1 MNPNGPCTKDKER
14 RDLEKCWYM
23 FDHKL
28 SKCVFPRYTC
38 DVKVLWHF
46 SIFSLQQVCTI
57 WILFTYALLS
67 THVYCIMYVHSPSK
81 TREIHFFLFVY
92 KCWSAVIRINTKVKS
107 LRMKSVSQD
116 VLHTNDDIYDIE
128 LEHSIHTC
136 SLDISRYS

>member
-1 MNPNGPCTKDKER
+1 MHDLNIVHLCT
-14 RDLEKCWYM
+14 
-23 FDHKL
+23 FVH
-28 SKCVFPRYTC
+28 TC
-38 DVKVLWHF
+38 LLYYV
-46 SIFSLQQVCTI
+46 SSFSLLDAINT
-57 WILFTYALLS
+57 
-67 THVYCIMYVHSPSK
+67 
-81 TREIHFFLFVY
+81 FFLFVY